1 MSLTIRKMQKYLKEK
16 YKRTKPEDIGNTQ
29 RYFLKLIEEIGE
41 LAEVIR
47 KGKRMEDNNIKGNIE
62 EEISDVLYYVLM
74 IANTYDIDLEDCFR
88 IKEELNRARYGHTLR
103 IDDIQEDDEK

>member
-16 YKRTKPEDIGNTQ
+16 YKRTKPEDMKNTQ
-29 RYFLKLIEEIGE
+29 RYFLKLIEEVGE

-47 KGKRMEDNNIKGNIE
+47 KEQRMEGNNIKGTIE
-62 EEISDVLYYVLM
+62 ELSDVLYYVLM

-88 IKEELNRARYGHTLR
+88 MKEELNCVRYGHTLR
-103 IDDIQEDDEK
+103 IDDIQEDEIL

>member
-16 YKRTKPEDIGNTQ
+16 YKRTKPEDIKNTQ
-29 RYFLKLIEEIGE
+29 RYFLKLIEEVGE

-47 KGKRMEDNNIKGNIE
+47 KEQRMEGNNIKGTIE
-62 EEISDVLYYVLM
+62 ELSNVLYYVLM

-88 IKEELNRARYGHTLR
+88 MKEELNCVIYGHTLR
-103 IDDIQEDDEK
+103 IDDIQEDEIL

>member
-16 YKRTKPEDIGNTQ
+16 YKRTKPEDMKNTQ
-29 RYFLKLIEEIGE
+29 RYFLKLIEEVGE

-47 KGKRMEDNNIKGNIE
+47 KEQRMEGNNIKGTIE
-62 EEISDVLYYVLM
+62 ELSDVLYYVLM

-88 IKEELNRARYGHTLR
+88 MKEELNCVIYGHTLR
-103 IDDIQEDDEK
+103 IDDIQEDEIL